1 MVFDGKQP
9 SRPKSRK
16 TCYVGQPAQ
25 PLKRH
30 GRMMKKQLLSL
41 GLWLMFGISA
51 VFSQK
56 YSNEFLAIGVGGRAH
71 GMSGAQTAL
80 TDDITAAYWN
90 PAGLAHIQ
98 APLQV
103 GAMHA
108 EWFGGVGKYDWIGF
122 GKSLGRERK
131 AYLAFSLIRLG
142 IDNIP
147 YTINLVNADGTINYD
162 NVTEFSAADYA
173 LMGSYARQL
182 RNPAFSVG
190 GTLKIVRRV
199 IGTFGSAWG
208 FGADLGVQYRKG
220 PLMLGI
226 QGRDLTTTFN
236 TWSFDLSDD
245 IRQTW
250 AATGNELPVS
260 NTEITKPAFAL
271 GAAYRIK
278 LGKESTLTPALDLV
292 WTTDGQ
298 RNVLISSKSVNI
310 DPRFGVE
317 ADYKKF
323 LQLRVGVGNFQRVKD
338 DFNPAKEN
346 LSLQPNFGVGLRLG
360 RVRIDYALTDIGN
373 VSAVQYSHI
382 FSLLLDFKEKK
393 AKGG

>member
-1 MVFDGKQP
+1 MTSFI
-9 SRPKSRK
+9 S
-16 TCYVGQPAQ
+16 GQPDLISPRQ
-25 PLKRH
+25 RLN
-30 GRMMKKQLLSL
+30 MKKQLLSL
-41 GLWLMFGISA
+41 GLCLFVGLTA
-51 VFSQK
+51 VTAQK

-71 GMSGAQTAL
+71 GMSGAQVAL

-90 PAGLAHIQ
+90 PAGLSHIES
-98 APLQV
+98 PLQA

-122 GKSLGRERK
+122 GKSLNPENGS
-131 AYLAFSLIRLG
+131 YLAFSLIRLG

-147 YTINLVNADGTINYD
+147 YTINLVNTDGTINYD

-173 LMGSYARQL
+173 FAGSYARKL
-182 RNPAFSVG
+182 RNPALSVG
-190 GTLKIVRRV
+190 GSVKVIRRV
-199 IGTFGSAWG
+199 IGNFGSAWG
-208 FGADLGVQYRKG
+208 FGADLGAQYRKG
-220 PLMLGI
+220 GLMLGL

-236 TWSFDLSDD
+236 AWSFDLNDD
-245 IRQTW
+245 IRATW

-260 NTEITKPAFAL
+260 NTEITKPSFIL
-271 GAAYRIK
+271 GAAYKFK
-278 LGKESTLTPALDLV
+278 LGKETTLTPALDFV

-310 DPRFGVE
+310 DPRFGME

-323 LQLRVGVGNFQRVKD
+323 LQLRLGVGNFQRVKD

-346 LSLQPNFGVGLRLG
+346 LSLQPNFGVGIRFG
-360 RVRIDYALTDIGN
+360 RIKIDYALTDIGN

-382 FSLLLDFKEKK
+382 FSLLLDFKGKK
-393 AKGG
+393 